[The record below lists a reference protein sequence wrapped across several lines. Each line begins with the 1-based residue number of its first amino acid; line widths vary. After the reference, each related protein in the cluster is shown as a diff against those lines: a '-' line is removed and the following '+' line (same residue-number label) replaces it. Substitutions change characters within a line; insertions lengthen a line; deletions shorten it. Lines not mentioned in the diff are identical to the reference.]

1 MIIQVAR
8 HVMASDYIGVGRRG
22 VGGGV
27 GGGAGPPII

>member
-22 VGGGV
+22 VGGG
-27 GGGAGPPII
+27 GGGGGQDLQ